1 MREGVT
7 VSDPLVERARQG
19 DAAAF
24 ESLYRTHYRRVYAVA
39 LRFARDRERAED
51 IAQDAFVRA
60 WRALP
65 SFNGDSRLSTWL
77 HSVAV
82 NTALDRVR
90 ARSRREARLEPEVDL
105 ERYAT
110 EIGRAMPT
118 ADLDLER
125 AVAALP
131 DGAREIVI
139 LHYIEGYSCAEIAER
154 LGIVEGTVKSQ
165 LHRARQLLKEAMA

>member
-1 MREGVT
+1 MG
-7 VSDPLVERARQG
+7 DPLVERARQG
-19 DAAAF
+19 DTAAF
-24 ESLYRTHYRRVYAVA
+24 ESLYRAHYRRVYAVA
-39 LRFARDRERAED
+39 LRFARDRDRAEE

-82 NTALDRVR
+82 HAALDRVR
-90 ARSRREARLEPEVDL
+90 GQARREARIEPGVDL
-105 ERYAT
+105 DRYAA
-110 EIGRAMPT
+110 EVGRAMPG

-125 AVAALP
+125 AIAALP
-131 DGAREIVI
+131 DGAREVVI
-139 LHYIEGYSCAEIAER
+139 LHYIEGYPCAEIAER

-165 LHRARQLLKEAMA
+165 LHRARKLLKEAMA